1 MKVYIYKLMD
11 EDKLYTDWNY
21 IKNVVKNNPDF
32 FSKKDI
38 EKIEKRLLQVIRE
51 KKLKRVFNI

>member
-1 MKVYIYKLMD
+1 MD

-21 IKNVVKNNPDF
+21 IKNVVKNRPDF
-32 FSKKDI
+32 FSNVDI
-38 EKIEKRLLQVIRE
+38 EKIEKRLLQLIRE